1 MADTTYTFS
10 DDVAHHVLK
19 VLRPLHTAKRE
30 LDFLNRYVGMRDEG
44 VPRYRVTEGQ
54 LDRIDDVLNQIRG
67 AFSDLEMLNR
77 KTD

>member
-30 LDFLNRYVGMRDEG
+30 LDFLTRYTTMRDEG
-44 VPRYRVTEGQ
+44 VPRWHVTGEQ
-54 LDRIDDVLNQIRG
+54 LDRIDTVLGQLRKAFYDLDQANQ
-67 AFSDLEMLNR
+67 
-77 KTD
+77 